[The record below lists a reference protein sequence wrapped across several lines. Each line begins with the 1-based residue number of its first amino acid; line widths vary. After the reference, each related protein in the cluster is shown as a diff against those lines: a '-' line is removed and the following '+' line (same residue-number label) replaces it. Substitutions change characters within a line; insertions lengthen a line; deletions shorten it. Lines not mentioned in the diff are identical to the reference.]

1 MAQVQLQPH
10 QLMLVKFF
18 EEYTLNDKR
27 KANPAVED
35 IMQARITLM
44 SDHFDLIDSNKSE
57 KDPLNATDRSQ
68 KYMDDS
74 DKYINL
80 LRKFKET
87 DAIDKRAF

>member
-1 MAQVQLQPH
+1 
-10 QLMLVKFF
+10 
-18 EEYTLNDKR
+18 
-27 KANPAVED
+27 
-35 IMQARITLM
+35 M